1 MTVETPAARAARLLK
16 PRQGDLARAVA
27 RQLQRTV
34 PRYKNVERVAMEKN
48 ITAILMALEPL
59 LKRGSEATLRSVVN
73 DVAQL
78 RSAGG
83 FGVDELVMAG
93 LCFLPVLRRYLVSMH
108 ADPLEGLECYEAVEA
123 VTLPLIGHVAA
134 YLQDASEATDP
145 GAFQP
150 LWSEMPFPLAIEEL
164 DEEDEVTAKNL
175 RPAR

>member
-1 MTVETPAARAARLLK
+1 VTLETAANRAARMLK
-16 PRQGDLARAVA
+16 PRQADLARAVA

-34 PRYKNVERVAMEKN
+34 PRYKDVEPVAMEKN
-48 ITAILMALEPL
+48 ITAILIALDPL
-59 LKRGSEATLRSVVN
+59 LKRGSEATLRAVVN

-108 ADPLEGLECYEAVEA
+108 ADPIEGLEAYEAVEA

-145 GAFQP
+145 GA
-150 LWSEMPFPLAIEEL
+150 WSDISFPLFIEEL
-164 DEEDEVTAKNL
+164 EDDEVTVKNL